1 MGEHMTLV
9 IAHRGASAYAPEN
22 TMPAFELAVQ
32 LKADMLEL
40 DVQRSADG
48 VLVCYHDFTT
58 ERWNGQQR
66 QISDCTLAELQQL
79 DINGARIATLAE
91 VCSFVR
97 ESGVQVNVEIK
108 GLGIGEDIADL
119 LREERIEEQV
129 LFSSFS
135 TVALHEI
142 EQAAPHIPRA
152 YLMGTRTLHP
162 SIRLRESW
170 PFRSL
175 RRANCVAWH
184 PVYQIPLL
192 RRIVPRV
199 QRAGFIVNVW
209 TVNEVTIME
218 RLLQIG
224 VDGIIT
230 DVPDVLRKVMDQS
243 KAAV

>member
-1 MGEHMTLV
+1 MTLV

-22 TMPAFELAVQ
+22 TMPAFELAVK
-32 LKADMLEL
+32 LRADMLEL

-48 VLVCYHDFTT
+48 VLVCFHDFTT

-66 QISDCTLAELQQL
+66 PATDCTLAELQQL
-79 DINGARIATLAE
+79 DIGGARVATLAE

-97 ESGVQVNVEIK
+97 ETGVRVNVEIK
-108 GLGIGEDIADL
+108 GLGIGEDIARL
-119 LREERIEEQV
+119 LHEERVEEQI

-135 TVALHEI
+135 TVALWEI

-152 YLMGTRTLHP
+152 YLMGTRTLRP
-162 SIRLRESW
+162 VVRMRESW
-170 PFRSL
+170 PFRAL
-175 RRANCVAWH
+175 RRANCAAWH

-199 QRAGFIVNVW
+199 QRAGFMVNVW
-209 TVNEVTIME
+209 TVNEVPIME
-218 RLLQIG
+218 RLLQLG

-230 DVPDVLRKVMDQS
+230 DVPDVLRKVMDERT
-243 KAAV
+243 AAV

>member
-48 VLVCYHDFTT
+48 VLVCYHDFST

-66 QISDCTLAELQQL
+66 LATDCTLAELQQL
-79 DINGARIATLAE
+79 DIRGARIATLAE

-97 ESGVQVNVEIK
+97 ETGVRVNVEIK
-108 GLGIGEDIADL
+108 GLGIGEDIARL
-119 LREERIEEQV
+119 LREERVEEQI

-135 TVALHEI
+135 IVALHEI

-152 YLMGTRTLHP
+152 YLMGTRTLRP
-162 SIRLRESW
+162 VVRLRESW
-170 PFRSL
+170 PFRWL
-175 RRANCVAWH
+175 RRANCAAWH

-192 RRIVPRV
+192 RRLVPRV
-199 QRAGFIVNVW
+199 QRAGFTVNVW
-209 TVNEVTIME
+209 TVNDVAIMQK
-218 RLLQIG
+218 LLRIG

-230 DVPDVLRKVMDQS
+230 DVPDVLRRVIDEQQ
-243 KAAV
+243 AVA

>member
-1 MGEHMTLV
+1 MGEQMTLV

-58 ERWNGQQR
+58 ERWNGQPR
-66 QISDCTLAELQQL
+66 PATDCTLAELQQL
-79 DINGARIATLAE
+79 DIGGARIATLAE
-91 VCSFVR
+91 VCRFVR
-97 ESGVQVNVEIK
+97 ESGVRVNIEIK
-108 GLGIGEDIADL
+108 GLGIGEDVARL
-119 LREERIEEQV
+119 LGEERMEEQV

-135 TVALHEI
+135 NVALREV

-152 YLMGTRTLHP
+152 YLMGTRTLRP
-162 SIRLRESW
+162 VVRVRESW
-170 PFRSL
+170 PFRAL
-175 RRANCVAWH
+175 RRANCAAWH
-184 PVYQIPLL
+184 PVYRIPLL

-199 QRAGFIVNVW
+199 RRAGYTVNVW
-209 TVNEVTIME
+209 TVNEVEIMQ

-230 DVPDVLRKVMDQS
+230 DVPDVLRRVIDERQS
-243 KAAV
+243 AT

>member
-1 MGEHMTLV
+1 
-9 IAHRGASAYAPEN
+9 
-22 TMPAFELAVQ
+22 MPAFELAVQ

-48 VLVCYHDFTT
+48 MLVCYHDFST

-66 QISDCTLAELQQL
+66 PATDCTLAELQQL
-79 DINGARIATLAE
+79 DIGGARIATLAE

-97 ESGVQVNVEIK
+97 KTGVRVNVEIK
-108 GLGIGEDIADL
+108 GLGIGEDIARM
-119 LREERIEEQV
+119 LREERVEEQI

-135 TVALHEI
+135 LVALHEI

-152 YLMGTRTLHP
+152 YLMGTRTLRP
-162 SIRLRESW
+162 VVRLRESW

-175 RRANCVAWH
+175 RRANCTAWH

-192 RRIVPRV
+192 RRLVPRV
-199 QRAGFIVNVW
+199 QRAGFTVNVW
-209 TVNEVTIME
+209 TVNEIPIMQ
-218 RLLQIG
+218 RLLRIG

-230 DVPDVLRKVMDQS
+230 DMPDVLRRVIDEQ
-243 KAAV
+243 KAAT